1 MGGKTRTAHLSA
13 RVKGVDIPIRVVLE
27 RRFDCRYAISRR
39 SVILRVPHHYGPEDT
54 LREMHVMLRWVE
66 QMFDQ
71 DPRLM
76 QRFQTREYRT
86 GDVLTV
92 GERRYT
98 LQIVEED
105 RRTHM
110 GRLEGT
116 ATIVLRLS
124 RGVQASER
132 VKAIRTLL
140 SRVVAGDFQREIEQR
155 VHAINRQTVNR
166 PIRGVYLKYN
176 TSNWGSCSTQGNI
189 NLSTRLLFAPHE
201 VQDYVILHEL
211 AHLVEANHSDR
222 FWAVIAQY
230 MPDFKRHE
238 QWLRQYGPGCDF

>member
-1 MGGKTRTAHLSA
+1 MKGKTRTARTNA
-13 RVKGVDIPIRVVLE
+13 QVKGVDLPVKVVLE
-27 RRFDCRYAISRR
+27 RRFDCRYAIARR
-39 SVILRVPHHYGPEDT
+39 SIILRVPHHYGPEDT
-54 LREMHVMLRWVE
+54 LREMHAMLRWVE

-76 QRFQTREYRT
+76 QRFQVREYRS

-98 LQIVEED
+98 LLIEEED
-105 RRTHM
+105 RQTHT
-110 GRLEGT
+110 GRLEGS
-116 ATIVLRLS
+116 TIVLRLC
-124 RGVQASER
+124 RGVEPSER

-140 SRVVAGDFQREIEQR
+140 SRVVAGDFQREIERR
-155 VHAINRQTVNR
+155 VYEINRQTVNR

-176 TSNWGSCSTQGNI
+176 TSNWGSCSPQGNI
-189 NLSTRLLFAPHE
+189 NLSTRLLFAPRE

-230 MPDFKRHE
+230 MPDYKRHE
-238 QWLRQYGPGCDF
+238 QWLRQHGSGCDF